1 MNPAL
6 GKEYERFR
14 ALLVEAR
21 LGAGMTQSEVASE
34 LGQPQSYVSKYERGE
49 RRLDV
54 IEFLKVARIIG
65 FNPIEMIYEL
75 MPDQAESRGKVR
87 GRVNKT
93 R

>member
-14 ALLVEAR
+14 VLLVEAR
-21 LGAGMTQSEVASE
+21 LSAGMTQSEVASE

-54 IEFLKVARIIG
+54 IEFLKVAKLIG
-65 FNPIEMIYEL
+65 FNPIEMISEL
-75 MPDQAESRGKVR
+75 MPEKAENRRGSKR
-87 GRVNKT
+87 ARK
-93 R
+93 